1 MKNKN
6 LKVMQILQ
14 KINKQLN
21 KFTLKNIISTA
32 DDIMLD
38 TYNELETKYY
48 GKLSG
53 ISTGFN
59 DLDILLGGLQKGNL
73 IVIASKPAMG
83 RTSFALNIAQHVA
96 FRENL
101 PTIIFSLAL
110 QNNRLMRMIF
120 SSEAEIATERLQFGC
135 MQPQDWEKLAQVM
148 NLINGAPLYID
159 DNANLTFEDICK
171 KSKYLKRKIKHIG
184 LIVIDNLQLLENFT
198 CKSEQMQYLS
208 EILNA
213 LKYLAKELDVPII
226 LLSCIPE
233 GKNPKRNNKPKFSDL
248 KEAELLDK
256 YADIVLF
263 IHRNLKRSA
272 EIIIANS
279 KNGIFGE
286 CELYFS
292 GKFGKFKNI

>member
-1 MKNKN
+1 MK
-6 LKVMQILQ
+6 ILQ

-21 KFTLKNIISTA
+21 KFALKNMISTA

-38 TYNELETKYY
+38 TYNELEAKYY
-48 GKLSG
+48 GELVG
-53 ISTGFN
+53 ISTGFHEF
-59 DLDILLGGLQKGNL
+59 DLMLGGLQKGHL

-101 PTIIFSLAL
+101 PTIIFSLAV

-120 SSEAEIATERLQFGC
+120 SSEAEISMARLQFGC
-135 MQPQDWEKLAQVM
+135 MQSQDWEKLAQVM

-159 DNANLTFEDICK
+159 DNANLTVEDICK
-171 KSKYLKRKIKHIG
+171 KSKYLKRKIKHLG

-198 CKSEQMQYLS
+198 CKSERMQYLS

-213 LKYLAKELDVPII
+213 LKNLAKELDVPII

-233 GKNPKRNNKPKFSDL
+233 GKNPKHNNRPNFSDL
-248 KEAELLDK
+248 KESELFDK
-256 YADIVLF
+256 YADVVLF
-263 IHRNLKRSA
+263 MHCNLKRPA
-272 EIIIANS
+272 EIIIVNS
-279 KNGIFGE
+279 KNGILGE
-286 CELYFS
+286 CELYYNGAFE
-292 GKFGKFKNI
+292 KFKNKI